1 MANLKSLIVSGGNC
15 TVTSSGDVTAKS
27 FIKKGYNDN
36 HILLGG
42 GGTKLI
48 SSFAVQN
55 HTHYSLETE
64 GDNRSTNTTPND
76 YVNCLAFRGLK
87 STNALGFSGPGNYAY
102 LLGLRGWADQ
112 SGGGSFELAF
122 SSSYTGIYYRYQE
135 SSSNTWNEWKKL
147 CTIDH
152 THNLAVASTKTAF
165 GLTGGSN
172 GFLSANDKAFI
183 DAVKTYKV
191 MTGFKSGYNPSTAT
205 QAKLTCLHY
214 NIADNYDSLVEVFDP
229 AITGDLPMA
238 SDSSA
243 GCITSE
249 QYSNIIKLSGKKY
262 NNGVD
267 TVDSYDGYYSADLSF
282 SDVNAPEKITCLYD
296 DVNIVIFYLYN
307 VVYDNTAYYISYNSY
322 DTSRLRLELK
332 TTGHFKITVG

>member
-1 MANLKSLIVSGGNC
+1 M
-15 TVTSSGDVTAKS
+15 
-27 FIKKGYNDN
+27 
-36 HILLGG
+36 
-42 GGTKLI
+42 
-48 SSFAVQN
+48 
-55 HTHYSLETE
+55 E
-64 GDNRSTNTTPND
+64 
-76 YVNCLAFRGLK
+76 
-87 STNALGFSGPGNYAY
+87 
-102 LLGLRGWADQ
+102 
-112 SGGGSFELAF
+112 
-122 SSSYTGIYYRYQE
+122 
-135 SSSNTWNEWKKL
+135 KL

-214 NIADNYDSLVEVFDP
+214 NIADNYDSLVEIGDP

-267 TVDSYDGYYSADLSF
+267 TVMDYDGYYSADLSF
-282 SDVNAPEKITCLYD
+282 SGVNAPEKITCLWD
-296 DVNIVIFYLYN
+296 DVNIIIFYLYN
-307 VVYDNTAYYISYNSY
+307 LVNDSTAYYISYNSY
-322 DTSRLRLELK
+322 DTSRVRLELK

>member
-27 FIKKGYNDN
+27 FIKSGSNDN

-55 HTHYSLETE
+55 HTHYSLTTE

-87 STNALGFSGPGNYAY
+87 STNALGFIGADNYAY

-112 SGGGSFELAF
+112 GGGGSFELAF

-147 CTIDH
+147 CTTDH

-183 DAVKTYKV
+183 EAVKTYKV
-191 MTGFKSGYNPSTAT
+191 ITGFKSGYNPSTDT
-205 QAKLTCLHY
+205 QAKLTCLQY
-214 NIADNYDSLVEVFDP
+214 NIADNYDSLVETGDHV
-229 AITGDLPMA
+229 ITGDLPMA

-262 NNGVD
+262 NDGVD
-267 TVDSYDGYYSADLSF
+267 TAGSYDGYYSADFSF
-282 SDVNAPEKITCLYD
+282 SGVNAPEKITCLYD
-296 DVNIVIFYLYN
+296 DTNIIIFYLYN
-307 VVYDNTAYYISYNSY
+307 VENDNTAYYISYNSY

-332 TTGHFKITVG
+332 TTGHFKITLG